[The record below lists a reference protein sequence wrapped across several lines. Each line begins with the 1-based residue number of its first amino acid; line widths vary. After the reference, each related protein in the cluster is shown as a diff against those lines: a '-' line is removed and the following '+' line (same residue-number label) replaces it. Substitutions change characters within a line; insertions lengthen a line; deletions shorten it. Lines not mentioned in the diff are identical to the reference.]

1 MQFFNF
7 NIGVVERLT
16 LLLHRKVP
24 GSNLGPE
31 TGYPDLAKQE
41 LATHTRRSQN
51 FYSENLKET
60 ENLGDTDVD
69 RRIILKWILGTK

>member
-1 MQFFNF
+1 MQFFNI

-16 LLLHRKVP
+16 LVLHRKVL
-24 GSNLGPE
+24 GSNLGPD

-41 LATHTRRSQN
+41 LATHTRRSAN
-51 FYSENLKET
+51 LYSENVKET
-60 ENLGDTDVD
+60 EHLGDTYVY